1 MGDLMRR
8 RRSRHLAND
17 SISNV
22 AHALVWKTPLPDNAN
37 FDDLCHAVAE
47 LHGRRLV
54 FDEIRDTTLRATTGV
69 LFEAESF
76 TGILV
81 PAHDS
86 GYYCLLSKVHELCHL
101 IIRSAPDS
109 WFSTDAPRPRQPI
122 SNSRQFLRLC
132 PRNSAESNDADS
144 VHEELVVEAMARS
157 FMRRL
162 AVYADTTEEEH
173 FA

>member
-1 MGDLMRR
+1 MT
-8 RRSRHLAND
+8 
-17 SISNV
+17 
-22 AHALVWKTPLPDNAN
+22 HALVWKTPLPKDADFN
-37 FDDLCHAVAE
+37 DLRHAVSE

-54 FDEIRDTTLRATTGV
+54 FDEIRDTSLRATTGV
-69 LFEAESF
+69 LFEAETF

-109 WFSTDAPRPRQPI
+109 WFSGDAPRPRQPLT
-122 SNSRQFLRLC
+122 NSRQFLRLC
-132 PRNSAESNDADS
+132 PRNSTESNDADS
-144 VHEELVVEAMARS
+144 VYEELVVEAMARA

-162 AVYADTTEEEH
+162 AIYADTTEEEH

>member
-1 MGDLMRR
+1 MRG
-8 RRSRHLAND
+8 RRSRQPVYDSLTSMAHNLA
-17 SISNV
+17 
-22 AHALVWKTPLPDNAN
+22 WKTPLPEEAD
-37 FDDLCHAVAE
+37 FTDLCSAVSD

-54 FDEIRDTTLRATTGV
+54 FDEITDTALHATTGI
-69 LFEAESF
+69 LFEAETF

-101 IIRSAPDS
+101 IIRSAPES
-109 WFSTDAPRPRQPI
+109 WFSPDTPRPRQPAA
-122 SNSRQFLRLC
+122 NSRQFLRLC
-132 PRNSAESNDADS
+132 PRNSTESTDADS
-144 VHEELVVEAMARS
+144 VYEEHVAEAMARV

-173 FA
+173 FG